1 MPNNVPGNV
10 PINVPGK
17 APCNAQRKMPG
28 LAQGLHGLNM
38 TDEPCPIQAMHHS
51 IHSVMAVNAAWRDP
65 LGLLL
70 ASTGEGVFGVDLDG
84 LCVFINP
91 AGARMIGLA
100 PQQVMGLNMHALTH
114 HSHGDG
120 THYPM
125 ADCPIY
131 NAFRHGQPCRI
142 SSEVFWCADGSSF
155 PVEYSS
161 YPVFDQG
168 QVRGAVVTFV
178 DITERKQAE
187 EALHHAKNE
196 LEQRVAERTQALET
210 ALQQLRELAAWSEA
224 VREDER
230 TRIAREVHDE
240 LGSLLVA
247 LKMDVGWLDKR
258 LSEQELWAAYEAQ
271 STLNTP
277 ARDSRQGKTQG
288 KAQEK
293 MREKCQ
299 NMGRLIENAVVNVGR
314 IITDLRPSILDHQ
327 GLWDALAWQA
337 QEFVQSAEQELKWC
351 MEVNAQRVL
360 PEPMAMAVFR
370 IFQEMLSNVGRHARA
385 RTVDVDIVER
395 EGWLH
400 LSVEDDGCGAD
411 ARVFES
417 AQAYGIMGMRERAR
431 HFGGVIDIDSQAGRG
446 TRMRLSMPMPAAE
459 PESVPVPVSAPE
471 PAPVNVQVPEPVPP
485 NQAAP

>member
-1 MPNNVPGNV
+1 M
-10 PINVPGK
+10 
-17 APCNAQRKMPG
+17 
-28 LAQGLHGLNM
+28 AQGLH
-38 TDEPCPIQAMHHS
+38 S
-51 IHSVMAVNAAWRDP
+51 KVMNLACHPLQPTVNGVLGVTEAWRDP
-65 LGLLL
+65 LGLML

-91 AGARMIGLA
+91 AGARMIGLE
-100 PQQVMGLNMHALTH
+100 PEQVLGQNMHVLTH

-120 THYPM
+120 AHYPM
-125 ADCPIY
+125 DDCPIY
-131 NAFRHGQPCRI
+131 NAFRQGQPCRI
-142 SSEVFWCADGSSF
+142 DSEVFWRADGSSF

-187 EALHHAKNE
+187 HALHQAKNQ
-196 LEQRVAERTQALET
+196 LEQRVAERTQALQT

-224 VREDER
+224 VREEER

-258 LSEQELWAAYEAQ
+258 LSEQAQRAAEEAQ
-271 STLNTP
+271 SM
-277 ARDSRQGKTQG
+277 R
-288 KAQEK
+288 EK
-293 MREKCQ
+293 MRGKCQ
-299 NMGRLIENAVVNVGR
+299 NMSRLIENAVVNVGR

-351 MEVNAQRVL
+351 MDVNVQRVL

-385 RTVDVDIVER
+385 RTLDVDIVER

-400 LSVEDDGCGAD
+400 LSVDDDGCGAE

-431 HFGGVIDIDSQAGRG
+431 HFGGVIDIDSQPGRG
-446 TRMRLSMPMPAAE
+446 TRMRLSLPMPHQ
-459 PESVPVPVSAPE
+459 PQTP
-471 PAPVNVQVPEPVPP
+471 
-485 NQAAP
+485 